1 MVYNFQ
7 GLEITV
13 TDEENNSFGFSVVT
27 DGDGL
32 SNLSAKWILTID
44 D

>member
-13 TDEENNSFGFSVVT
+13 TDEENNSFGFSVEA
-27 DGDGL
+27 DGGEL
-32 SNLSAKWILTID
+32 NLSAKWILTIEH
-44 D
+44 